1 MTLPLPHGWT
11 LERIRHVSGDETA
24 VALPADQP
32 ATVWRPGSGYNPIL
46 PDLVLGFGALCLAHV
61 ADDGWYMGSI
71 IADGSL
77 SCWAYYGDDLYEA
90 LRGL

>member
-11 LERIRHVSGDETA
+11 LERIRRVSGDETA
-24 VALPADQP
+24 VVLPANQP
-32 ATVWRPGSGYNPIL
+32 AAVWQQGSGYKPIS
-46 PDLVLGFGALCLAHV
+46 PDLVLGLSGLCLAHV

-71 IADGSL
+71 NPDGSL